1 MSGETFKEIKDAIK
15 TRSPELLIF
24 HGVDPKDFDHVMEGL
39 RHPTN
44 YLEQYS
50 FRVHWFAAD
59 KILKVVMPSKL
70 HVCPAGWLFET
81 IQRGLA
87 RRVIPEIWFDT
98 MDITPSPE
106 YDNFMSP
113 YRGLS
118 KEADL
123 TFLQHIGANRTTV
136 AEFPSLVLESGW
148 SEPAGQLHRDATL
161 WQRGSV
167 GQVRVVILV
176 KFFQQRDDRIGARL
190 LISRANPHGGCTVRE
205 YGIFPAVHNPDG
217 SPTISFHEF
226 FAGNCPPGIAPEG
239 SIVLDPERLR
249 VRAIVQ
255 ILWRGCLPD
264 E

>member
-1 MSGETFKEIKDAIK
+1 MSGAIFKEIKDAIK

-50 FRVHWFAAD
+50 FRIHWFAAD

-70 HVCPAGWLFET
+70 HGCPAGWLLE
-81 IQRGLA
+81 IIGDGLSDGI
-87 RRVIPEIWFDT
+87 IPKVWNRT
-98 MDITPSPE
+98 MDIAPSPE

-113 YRGLS
+113 YRGSS

-123 TFLQHIGANRTTV
+123 TFVPHIGANWTTE
-136 AEFPSLVLESGW
+136 AEFPSVVLESGW

-161 WQRGSV
+161 WQQGSG
-167 GQVRVVILV
+167 GQVRVVIQV
-176 KFFQQRDDRIGARL
+176 KFFQRRDDRIGGRFW
-190 LISRANPHGGCTVRE
+190 ISRANPHGGCTVRE
-205 YGIFPAVHNPDG
+205 YGILPAVNNHDG

-226 FAGNCPPGIAPEG
+226 FAGNCPPGIDPEG
-239 SIVLDPERLR
+239 SIVLDLERLR
-249 VRAIVQ
+249 VRARVQ
-255 ILWRGCLPD
+255 ILRRGCLPD

>member
-1 MSGETFKEIKDAIK
+1 MSREIFKEIKDAIK
-15 TRSPELLIF
+15 TRCPELLIF

-50 FRVHWFAAD
+50 FRVHWFSAD

-70 HVCPAGWLFET
+70 HVCAAGWLFES

-87 RRVIPEIWFDT
+87 RGVIPEIWVDT

-113 YRGLS
+113 YRGSS

-123 TFLQHIGANRTTV
+123 TFVPRIRANWTTQ
-136 AEFPSLVLESGW
+136 AEFPSVVLESGW

-161 WQRGSV
+161 WQQGS
-167 GQVRVVILV
+167 GGEVRVVIQV
-176 KFFQQRDDRIGARL
+176 KFFQLRDDRIGARL
-190 LISRANPHGGCTVRE
+190 WISRANLDGGCTVRE
-205 YGIFPAVHNPDG
+205 YGILPPVNDPDG
-217 SPTISFHEF
+217 SPTIAFREF
-226 FAGNCPPGIAPEG
+226 FAGNCPPGIDPEG
-239 SIVLDPERLR
+239 CIVLDLETLR
-249 VRAIVQ
+249 VRAREEIRT
-255 ILWRGCLPD
+255 RGCLPD

>member
-1 MSGETFKEIKDAIK
+1 MSGEIFKEIKDAIK
-15 TRSPELLIF
+15 TRSRELLIF

-44 YLEQYS
+44 YLEQYY

-70 HVCPAGWLFET
+70 HVCVAGWLFET

-87 RRVIPEIWFDT
+87 RRVIPEIWVDT

-113 YRGLS
+113 YRGSS
-118 KEADL
+118 KEAGL
-123 TFLQHIGANRTTV
+123 TFVPHIGANWTTE
-136 AEFPSLVLESGW
+136 AEFPSVVLESGW

-161 WQRGSV
+161 CQRGSG
-167 GQVRVVILV
+167 GQVRVVIAV
-176 KFFQQRDDRIGARL
+176 KPFQRRDYRIGARL
-190 LISRANPHGGCTVRE
+190 WISRANPHGGSTVRE
-205 YGIFPAVHNPDG
+205 YGILPAVNNHDG

-226 FAGNCPPGIAPEG
+226 FTGNCPPGIAPEG
-239 SIVLDPERLR
+239 SIVLDLEMLR
-249 VRAIVQ
+249 VRAKVQ
-255 ILWRGCLPD
+255 ILRRGCLPD